1 MGDDEESN
9 LVMTSF
15 SLVRYNNPVVID
27 KNDEPP
33 KSPLPNGKSKGG
45 SGRGGDSDDGGSKRP
60 KSAGEVS
67 DSSLAAKQVWLISY
81 LVTSNLKLQ

>member
-1 MGDDEESN
+1 MASIIGDDEDSN

-33 KSPLPNGKSKGG
+33 KSPLPSSKSKGG
-45 SGRGGDSDDGGSKRP
+45 GRGGDSDDGGAKRP

-67 DSSLAAKQVWLISY
+67 DSSLAAKQV
-81 LVTSNLKLQ
+81 